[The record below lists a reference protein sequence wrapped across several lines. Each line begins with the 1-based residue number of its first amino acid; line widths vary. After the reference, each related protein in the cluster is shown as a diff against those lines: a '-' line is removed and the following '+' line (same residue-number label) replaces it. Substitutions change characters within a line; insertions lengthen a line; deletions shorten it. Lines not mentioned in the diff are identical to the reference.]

1 MESRTRDDSLLSRLR
16 PAPKRVKSLEELC
29 MEPAQAIKEDVA
41 LCWNAMRYVF
51 ETFCKDDDVFR
62 MHLEEVASVL
72 KDCKHAFKTLVH
84 YDDPFLDSKTKED
97 AEAFQGIL
105 MGLEDKITKFR
116 NEKRTSCQ
124 KKHQSHQDPENNPWP
139 AGESHKQQEKPSESS
154 QEKLSRTALRKLR
167 KRSHSARLK
176 G

>member
-1 MESRTRDDSLLSRLR
+1 
-16 PAPKRVKSLEELC
+16 

-62 MHLEEVASVL
+62 LHVEEVASVL
-72 KDCKHAFKTLVH
+72 EDCKHAFKTLVH
-84 YDDPFLDSKTKED
+84 YDDPFLDAKTKED

-105 MGLEDKITKFR
+105 MGLEDKIKKFR

-124 KKHQSHQDPENNPWP
+124 KKYPHPHQPQNQENNPSPEAGLLKQP
-139 AGESHKQQEKPSESS
+139 AKPSENS
-154 QEKLSRTALRKLR
+154 QERLSRTALRKLR
-167 KRSHSARLK
+167 RRSHKARLSGSK
-176 G
+176 MKST

>member
-1 MESRTRDDSLLSRLR
+1 
-16 PAPKRVKSLEELC
+16 

-62 MHLEEVASVL
+62 LHVEEVASVL
-72 KDCKHAFKTLVH
+72 NDCKHAFKTLVH
-84 YDDPFLDSKTKED
+84 YDDPFLDGKTKED

-105 MGLEDKITKFR
+105 MGLEDKIKKFR

-124 KKHQSHQDPENNPWP
+124 KKHPHQVQENNPLP
-139 AGESHKQQEKPSESS
+139 EAGLLKQPEKQSEHS

-167 KRSHSARLK
+167 KRSHSARIIGSK
-176 G
+176 TKST